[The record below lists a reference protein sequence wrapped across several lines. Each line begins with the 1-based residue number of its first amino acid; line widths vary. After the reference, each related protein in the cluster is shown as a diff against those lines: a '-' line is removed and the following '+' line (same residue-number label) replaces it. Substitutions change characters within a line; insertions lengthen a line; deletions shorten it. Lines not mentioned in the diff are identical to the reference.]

1 MVYWA
6 KDRGHL
12 GKRPWSLGRKTVVS
26 WRSSADNAVPASR
39 AHRDFKPLFACFVL
53 DYCLNDDLRNSH
65 AQNGTRR
72 PVLLASRCP
81 FGDGLPSRQ
90 SRKEAGIRPVQECKE
105 HTALGKPA
113 TTPRF
118 SPVHFPFDKPGCTL
132 S

>member
-65 AQNGTRR
+65 AQNGTRAPCVR
-72 PVLLASRCP
+72 HDTAQTNPLETKGTA
-81 FGDGLPSRQ
+81 PS
-90 SRKEAGIRPVQECKE
+90 
-105 HTALGKPA
+105 PA
-113 TTPRF
+113 FHLRF
-118 SPVHFPFDKPGCTL
+118 SG
-132 S
+132 